1 MCERA
6 TVGFSSDWMKKWRE
20 FCKPI
25 MYRSSAKPFTIL
37 HSNETV
43 LYIYDNG
50 CDCVV
55 VVVVINR
62 RRVKKHFMLSAS
74 FRPEYLLETAWRSK
88 DLHQSIRENLMQVQM
103 SRQLWVFLRI
113 LVNEHKNSKVILI
126 LYMRWCR
133 RGWLVVSTNQ
143 EFSVLFQNS
152 LLRSRFFGCHATG
165 LDATWHLRKQNPGE
179 ALSMCQSL
187 FRLLN
192 GCWWIVVA

>member
-1 MCERA
+1 
-6 TVGFSSDWMKKWRE
+6 MK
-20 FCKPI
+20 PS
-25 MYRSSAKPFTIL
+25 YT
-37 HSNETV
+37 
-43 LYIYDNG
+43 YDNG

-126 LYMRWCR
+126 GHYRNV
-133 RGWLVVSTNQ
+133 RG
-143 EFSVLFQNS
+143 
-152 LLRSRFFGCHATG
+152 
-165 LDATWHLRKQNPGE
+165 LRKG
-179 ALSMCQSL
+179 MVV
-187 FRLLN
+187 FRLFEKLRYSN
-192 GCWWIVVA
+192 ERSTIF